1 MSTNSLQELLE
12 KLKSFPVTLGWGAV
26 FAFSRERVNRMLE
39 QQFTAAFTADRFI
52 APCSGVVGSGLA
64 TLTSIVFGAP
74 VLSFEIAS
82 VDKAAAKLTIP
93 LLAGTYQEAQTSE
106 GRPLSRVSGRAL
118 RLDSGATLTLDID
131 LHGVGSDSDHT
142 GRITIDLGDASNPR
156 CNLSDDPSMQEAI
169 GRFLLDYLHEQPKHQ
184 TTYVLG
190 LVDAGNYAPLNPV
203 RFAIRTQAA
212 PGAKMPGARNAGDG
226 AVLVFMKLQGYDD
239 DETDLPDADYPYL
252 IPDDSSG
259 GVPLYTASLFVSRW
273 LSHFVNDTNLDVL
286 KNSMLP
292 AGYAFVEATGGR
304 YTPNDTAIFGNL
316 TATRTNILIEP
327 AIADLESMNAL
338 DFKAL
343 RGDGSVVSG
352 VKWASGCLN
361 NPVLKGE
368 ISQEG
373 RFSATNYP
381 FRAPP
386 VLMTTVTATYTENGQ
401 DTQATALVLVR
412 VFPLAVDSRV
422 SSSSPGGS
430 AITLTALGQSAT
442 PDLEW
447 ALLDPKLGS
456 VEADDQVSK
465 ATYTPPPTGGVPLV
479 AQRMQILNVAS
490 QDSAAAV
497 VMLES
502 AGTETFAVEPPFVGN
517 VLGES
522 EIAFEVPEQAVREL
536 LRNAGDQAEDD
547 VFWRWSVV
555 GEGTVVGDGRTAQ
568 FSPPRQRASHSSMSV
583 LVCELIGPE
592 VGHVHGYAVVQLTPM
607 SAEEAPNWEG
617 IDAFDLTTPDGE
629 QAFANGMQ
637 QVRVRIK
644 IETSP
649 VTIDG
654 VDHYIPISPVEE
666 ASIRLVRH
674 SDNTDV
680 PFVDPTQD
688 GIERDDPRQW
698 MASIRRNRF
707 NFFNPAAREEPAPA
721 NYDGVTYIDLYVH
734 MKTDETQEFYAVFES
749 HKGETI
755 SSRVHGDDVFDTV
768 SIKCVPPPAV
778 GLEDYTF
785 ERDRIWYEGGQP
797 DENDDFSY
805 IPRSL
810 DFWTLAY
817 RRSGF
822 DPAGFATLRIER
834 NSSSI
839 QWESELLDETYF
851 SYLSW
856 IFSPKHRQSPPAPK
870 ELSHDPYL
878 AALFHEVGHAPPSTD
893 LHQTPPQP
901 GELVVALRRLDDMTY
916 WYDGQAHDNKAKL
929 FRRRLDPPVLY
940 KMLDENGNR
949 HDLQIG
955 FQNPSMDGSRNTLL
969 LILQ

>member
-1 MSTNSLQELLE
+1 
-12 KLKSFPVTLGWGAV
+12 
-26 FAFSRERVNRMLE
+26 
-39 QQFTAAFTADRFI
+39 
-52 APCSGVVGSGLA
+52 
-64 TLTSIVFGAP
+64 
-74 VLSFEIAS
+74 
-82 VDKAAAKLTIP
+82 
-93 LLAGTYQEAQTSE
+93 
-106 GRPLSRVSGRAL
+106 
-118 RLDSGATLTLDID
+118 
-131 LHGVGSDSDHT
+131 
-142 GRITIDLGDASNPR
+142 
-156 CNLSDDPSMQEAI
+156 
-169 GRFLLDYLHEQPKHQ
+169 
-184 TTYVLG
+184 
-190 LVDAGNYAPLNPV
+190 
-203 RFAIRTQAA
+203 
-212 PGAKMPGARNAGDG
+212 
-226 AVLVFMKLQGYDD
+226 
-239 DETDLPDADYPYL
+239 
-252 IPDDSSG
+252 
-259 GVPLYTASLFVSRW
+259 
-273 LSHFVNDTNLDVL
+273 
-286 KNSMLP
+286 
-292 AGYAFVEATGGR
+292 
-304 YTPNDTAIFGNL
+304 
-316 TATRTNILIEP
+316 
-327 AIADLESMNAL
+327 
-338 DFKAL
+338 
-343 RGDGSVVSG
+343 
-352 VKWASGCLN
+352 
-361 NPVLKGE
+361 
-368 ISQEG
+368 
-373 RFSATNYP
+373 
-381 FRAPP
+381 
-386 VLMTTVTATYTENGQ
+386 
-401 DTQATALVLVR
+401 
-412 VFPLAVDSRV
+412 
-422 SSSSPGGS
+422 
-430 AITLTALGQSAT
+430 
-442 PDLEW
+442 
-447 ALLDPKLGS
+447 
-456 VEADDQVSK
+456 
-465 ATYTPPPTGGVPLV
+465 
-479 AQRMQILNVAS
+479 
-490 QDSAAAV
+490 
-497 VMLES
+497 
-502 AGTETFAVEPPFVGN
+502 
-517 VLGES
+517 
-522 EIAFEVPEQAVREL
+522 
-536 LRNAGDQAEDD
+536 
-547 VFWRWSVV
+547 
-555 GEGTVVGDGRTAQ
+555 
-568 FSPPRQRASHSSMSV
+568 MSV

-592 VGHVHGYAVVQLTPM
+592 VGHVHGYAVVQLTSM
-607 SAEEAPNWEG
+607 SAAEAPNWEA

-637 QVRVRIK
+637 QIRVRIK
-644 IETSP
+644 IETQP

-688 GIERDDPRQW
+688 GIEHDDTRQW

-755 SSRVHGDDVFDTV
+755 SSREHGDDVFDTV